1 MQPKDG
7 ANGIKLPGRLSLN
20 LSLLFTS
27 SLPEVQPPKPRLP
40 LLPLAA
46 LCLPSVTPL
55 AGDAQKTLVPSDSN
69 RHQQPADLRVKS
81 RVVGG
86 GGGEGVGGREGVKPG
101 LAEETT
107 FSDTVFPIVP
117 FLNQMD
123 RLGDD
128 DGYGVVGGCSPSL

>member
-27 SLPEVQPPKPRLP
+27 SLPEVQPRKPRLP

-69 RHQQPADLRVKS
+69 RHQQPAYLRVKS

-86 GGGEGVGGREGVKPG
+86 GGGRELGGGRV
-101 LAEETT
+101 
-107 FSDTVFPIVP
+107 
-117 FLNQMD
+117 
-123 RLGDD
+123 
-128 DGYGVVGGCSPSL
+128 